1 MKIRLQPFTESLANR
16 LASSDDSIALYW
28 LGQAG
33 FAVTGHNLCFLID
46 PYLSDYLARK
56 YEGREPSHQR
66 MMPSPLNA
74 WQLSRLDFIFCTH
87 RHGDHMD
94 PETLPILTKRHPSCR
109 VIVPTA
115 EIEYAESLGLPPA
128 RLVGADADKPF
139 TLTPGLHVF
148 PIAAAHE
155 RVKLNANGSHHFLGY
170 VIRFGKLVIY
180 HSGDTVPYEGLQQQ
194 LERQQ
199 IQLALLPVNGRDQLR
214 LSKGIPGNFTLEEA
228 VRLCRDVGIPVMIA
242 HHFGMFAFNTVNH
255 ELIDQAANTAANGF
269 RLLRA
274 QTGIGYVLEEN
285 GTAKH

>member
-1 MKIRLQPFTESLANR
+1 MKIRLQPFTGSLANR
-16 LASSDDSIALYW
+16 LASSDDSVALYW

-33 FAVTGHNLCFLID
+33 FAVTGHNQCFLID

-74 WQLSRLDFIFCTH
+74 WQLSHLDFVFCTH

-94 PETLPILTKRHPSCR
+94 PETLSILTKRHPSCR
-109 VIVPTA
+109 VIIPAA

-128 RLVGADADKPF
+128 TLVAADAGKPF
-139 TLTPGLHVF
+139 TLTPGLDVF

-155 RVKLNANGSHHFLGY
+155 RFKLNANGSHHFLGY
-170 VIRFGKLVIY
+170 VIGLGKSVIY

-199 IQLALLPVNGRDQLR
+199 IQLALLPVNGRDELR
-214 LSKGIPGNFTLEEA
+214 QSKGIPGNFTLEEA
-228 VRLCRDVGIPVMIA
+228 VDLCRDVGIPVMIA
-242 HHFGMFAFNTVNH
+242 HHFGMFAFNTMSS
-255 ELIDQAANTAANGF
+255 ERIDQAASKAAPGL

-274 QTGIGYVLEEN
+274 QTGIAYVLGEN
-285 GTAKH
+285 AQ

>member
-16 LASSDDSIALYW
+16 LASSDDSVALYW

-56 YEGREPSHQR
+56 YEGREPPHHR
-66 MMPSPLNA
+66 MMQSPLDTR
-74 WQLSRLDFIFCTH
+74 QLRHLDFIFCTH

-109 VIVPTA
+109 VIVPAA
-115 EIEYAESLGLPPA
+115 EIEYAESLGLHPA
-128 RLVGADADKPF
+128 KLFAADAGKPF

-170 VIRFGKLVIY
+170 VIRFGKSVIY
-180 HSGDTVPYEGLQQQ
+180 HSGDTVPYKGLQQE

-199 IQLALLPVNGRDQLR
+199 IQLALLPVNGRDELR
-214 LSKGIPGNFTLEEA
+214 QSKGIPGNFTLEEA

-242 HHFGMFAFNTVNH
+242 HHFGMFSFNTVNH
-255 ELIDQAANTAANGF
+255 ELIDQAAKTAAPGL

-274 QTGIGYVLEEN
+274 QTGIAYVLGEN
-285 GTAKH
+285 GTIKY